1 MYHIV
6 DKEQSMPTEGMS
18 MKNESN
24 VIESSIVNGVFD
36 TDNIVTREQ
45 FEKSY
50 KAQYPKATDE
60 AVNRI
65 YGYLTQESEF
75 SSNLHPLVEAN
86 MMQGKPGVPN
96 FKTLEELESALNQYL
111 VLPYENSDPMF
122 NTKIIYNHLIK
133 DKDRFRQV
141 FNKYGYGIAAPA
153 GMSVL
158 NAKDTTK

>member
-1 MYHIV
+1 MTDKMYNSQHGKGIRLEKLF
-6 DKEQSMPTEGMS
+6 DK
-18 MKNESN
+18 
-24 VIESSIVNGVFD
+24 
-36 TDNIVTREQ
+36 DNINSLEE
-45 FEKSY
+45 FAASY
-50 KAQYPKATDE
+50 RTQYPKATDE

-141 FNKYGYGIAAPA
+141 FNRYGYGIAVPA
-153 GMSVL
+153 GTSVL
-158 NAKDTTK
+158 NAKDTNNY